1 MIRRLA
7 TLPFACALLV
17 TSAVALARAPVV
29 PPTASE
35 LRAIVETLTAPEM
48 DGRRAGTP
56 GGERATERLA
66 TWLGAVGPRPPRD
79 SGTVLQSFRV
89 APGRRLGP
97 GSALEIG
104 GRAAPPRVGLTPR
117 RGSLPRPTHAPRSAT
132 ARMRTCAGVGPRGG
146 QKPRVGAVVSGAR
159 LRAATA
165 AAARPAGVPA
175 DLRGTPYSPSDRA
188 RFYSAGAP
196 VLFFHTGGHE
206 DY

>member
-48 DGRRAGTP
+48 EGRRAGTP

-66 TWLGAVGPRPPRD
+66 TWLGTAGLRPAGDWGPFLKP
-79 SGTVLQSFRV
+79 FRV
-89 APGRRLGP
+89 APRRRLGP

-104 GRAAPPRVGLTPR
+104 CPPPRPPVVGL
-117 RGSLPRPTHAPRSAT
+117 H
-132 ARMRTCAGVGPRGG
+132 
-146 QKPRVGAVVSGAR
+146 
-159 LRAATA
+159 
-165 AAARPAGVPA
+165 
-175 DLRGTPYSPSDRA
+175 
-188 RFYSAGAP
+188 
-196 VLFFHTGGHE
+196 
-206 DY
+206 